1 LLLGAHESTAGG
13 LAEAFARGE
22 ADGAEA
28 IQIFTRSSRMW
39 AAKTLEASEVSRFR
53 AEAARSGLG
62 ASASVHAT
70 YLVNLGAGEG
80 DLRRKSIDTFTD
92 ELRRCD
98 VLGIPFL
105 VVHPGSNAEP
115 QLGIANVARAL
126 DEVFAGHRGT
136 CQVLLETA
144 AGQGSS
150 LGRSFEELR
159 DMRDQVRQRERVA
172 ICLDTCH
179 VFAAGYDLATPAG
192 YDSTFRRFDEVLGLA
207 LLKAFH
213 LNDSKKPL
221 GCKVDRHEHPGKGC
235 IGKGAF
241 RLLVNDA
248 RFRSVPAYLELP
260 PEGNKASL
268 ARLRR
273 MRTPTPHP
281 STGRNAARSS
291 FARRV
296 RPD

>member
-1 LLLGAHESTAGG
+1 MLLGAHESTAGG

-22 ADGAEA
+22 ADAAEA
-28 IQIFTRSSRMW
+28 VQIFTRSSRMW
-39 AAKTLEASEVSRFR
+39 AAKALDAADVARFR

-62 ASASVHAT
+62 SSASVHAT
-70 YLVNLGAGEG
+70 YLVNLAADAG
-80 DLRRKSIDTFTD
+80 DLRTRSIEAFAD

-98 VLGIPFL
+98 ALGVRFL
-105 VVHPGSNAEP
+105 VVHPGTHADP
-115 QLGIANVARAL
+115 PRGIANIARAL
-126 DEVFAGHRGT
+126 DQIFEGHAGA

-144 AGQGSS
+144 AGQGAS

-159 DMRDQVRQRERVA
+159 AMRDAVEARSRVA
-172 ICLDTCH
+172 VCLDTCH

-192 YDSTFRRFDEVLGLA
+192 YASTFRHFDQILGLS

-221 GCKVDRHEHPGKGC
+221 GCRVDRHEQPGDGC

-241 RLLVNDA
+241 QRLVNDP
-248 RFRSVPAYLELP
+248 RFSEVPGYLELP
-260 PEGNKASL
+260 PEDNKRSL

-273 MRTPTPHP
+273 MRK
-281 STGRNAARSS
+281 ARPRAKASRKGARA

-296 RPD
+296 KAD

>member
-22 ADGAEA
+22 ADAAEA

-39 AAKTLEASEVSRFR
+39 AAKALEAGDVSRFR

-70 YLVNLGAGEG
+70 YLVNLGADDG
-80 DLRRKSIDTFTD
+80 DLRRKSIDAFAD

-98 VLGIPFL
+98 LLGIPFL
-105 VVHPGSNAEP
+105 VVHPGSHKEP
-115 QLGIANVARAL
+115 RRGIANIARAL
-126 DEVFAGHRGT
+126 DEIFAGHRGT

-159 DMRDQVRQRERVA
+159 DIRDQVRQGERVA
-172 ICLDTCH
+172 ICVDTCH
-179 VFAAGYDLATPAG
+179 VFAAGYDLASPAG
-192 YDSTFRRFDEVLGLA
+192 YEATFRHFDEVLGLP

-221 GCKVDRHEHPGKGC
+221 GCRVDRHEHPGEGC

-241 RLLVNDA
+241 RRLVNDP
-248 RFRSVPAYLELP
+248 RFKSLPAYLELP

-273 MRTPTPHP
+273 MRTSTPH
-281 STGRNAARSS
+281 SRAGRKGARP

-296 RPD
+296 HPD